1 MQTSWKHPD
10 GQFELTTDRRRIDVV
25 AVHRF
30 LTASY
35 WAKGIPEET
44 VRKSIAHSLCF
55 GILEGRQ
62 LVGFAR
68 VVSDYAT
75 FAYLADVFVLE
86 EFRGRGLAVWMMEC
100 MVAHPQLQGLRR
112 WSLVT
117 RDAHELYRRFGF
129 TELAAPQRW
138 MEKHE
143 PGIYAR
149 GPADPIP

>member
-1 MQTSWKHPD
+1 MQTSWTHPN
-10 GQFELTTDRRRIDVV
+10 GQFEITTDRRRIDVA

-55 GILEGRQ
+55 GILQGHQ
-62 LVGFAR
+62 LAGFAR

-75 FAYLADVFVLE
+75 FAYLADVFVPE
-86 EFRGRGLAVWMMEC
+86 EFRGRGLARWMMDC
-100 MVAHPQLQGLRR
+100 IVAHPQLQGLRR

-117 RDAHELYRRFGF
+117 RDAHELYRKFGF

-138 MEKHE
+138 MERHD
-143 PGIYAR
+143 PAVYTR
-149 GPADPIP
+149 GQADAVL

>member
-44 VRKSIAHSLCF
+44 VRKSIANSLCF
-55 GILEGRQ
+55 GILEGGQ
-62 LVGFAR
+62 LAGFAR

-86 EFRGRGLAVWMMEC
+86 EFRGRGLAAWMMEC
-100 MVAHPQLQGLRR
+100 IVAHPQLQGLRR

-117 RDAHELYRRFGF
+117 RDAHGLYRRFGF
-129 TELAAPQRW
+129 TELASPQRW
-138 MEKHE
+138 MERHD
-143 PGIYAR
+143 PGIYD
-149 GPADPIP
+149 GPADPIL